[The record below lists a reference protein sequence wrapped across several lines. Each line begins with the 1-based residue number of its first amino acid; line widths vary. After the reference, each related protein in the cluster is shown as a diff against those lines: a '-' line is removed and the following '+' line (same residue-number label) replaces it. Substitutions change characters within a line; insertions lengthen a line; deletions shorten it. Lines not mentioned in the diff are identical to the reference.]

1 MSWFVLLSSTTRMVP
16 RDVFISSSATC
27 SFLSW
32 DSPPTEETAFSLNIS
47 CMALKRTDCMTGL
60 PTAISIPC
68 SSVLSKR
75 SSRIMGSRRMT
86 AGILT
91 ILGLTLILSTKLKA
105 FSSGVS

>member
-1 MSWFVLLSSTTRMVP
+1 
-16 RDVFISSSATC
+16 
-27 SFLSW
+27 
-32 DSPPTEETAFSLNIS
+32 
-47 CMALKRTDCMTGL
+47 MTGL

-91 ILGLTLILSTKLKA
+91 ILELTLILSTKLKA